1 MKKIISIVIAIV
13 VLAIGAIS
21 VYFLV
26 DKDNQSAE
34 NSGIGGKNSI
44 GGNGENPVLPIG
56 DDYDPSDPEQYIYRS
71 VFANSPYKDQ
81 WDTSRYGADVSG
93 VWDSSVLPSVFPA
106 KPDSVT
112 AIDRTEFVGLLDE
125 KIANSPPGELYV
137 EVDYDTDERPWTYF
151 FVMFEG
157 TETTL
162 NTLIADLAENFEC
175 RDDREDNWGD
185 DRISG
190 ELHAYSTDW
199 YLWLVY
205 SQDLDWSSDERVVT
219 ENFSFTLYAM
229 PVHHQLPKIIEGVPL
244 LQVGYLMSAVSDV
257 TGYSDG
263 DDDYTYLDYDYQT
276 GTPSGS
282 MKENWTTDEI
292 VYYGVKMA
300 DLESYA
306 TQLVNAGLTLQSSND
321 GYWWF
326 KKGDINVTVRYDE
339 TYKSA
344 TIYVQ
349 LGNWG

>member
-1 MKKIISIVIAIV
+1 MKKILALLLSIMMMFAFVACNNTE
-13 VLAIGAIS
+13 
-21 VYFLV
+21 
-26 DKDNQSAE
+26 DPDNGGGGTGGGGG
-34 NSGIGGKNSI
+34 SGGG
-44 GGNGENPVLPIG
+44 GGNLIVTPG
-56 DDYDPSDPEQYIYRS
+56 DDYDPDDPEQYIYRS
-71 VFANSPYKDQ
+71 VFANSPYKAQ
-81 WDTSRYGADVSG
+81 WDTSRYGADISG
-93 VWDSSVLPSVFPA
+93 VWDSSVLPSVFPT

-125 KIANSPPGELYV
+125 KIAYNPPGELYV

-157 TETTL
+157 TEATL

-190 ELHAYSTDW
+190 ELHAYSTEW
-199 YLWLVY
+199 YLFLKY
-205 SQDLDWSSDERVVT
+205 SQDLDWSSEERVVT

-229 PVHHQLPKIIEGVPL
+229 PVHHQLPKVVEGVPL
-244 LQVGYLMSAVSDV
+244 LQVGYLMDAVTHV

-282 MKENWTTDEI
+282 LKENWTTDEI
-292 VYYGVKMA
+292 VYYGVKLTDVEA
-300 DLESYA
+300 YS
-306 TQLVNAGLTLQSSND
+306 TQLVNAGFTLQSSED
-321 GYWWF
+321 GYWYF
-326 KKGDINVTVRYDE
+326 KKGEINVTVRYDE
-339 TYKSA
+339 AYKSA

>member
-1 MKKIISIVIAIV
+1 MKKILALLISLMMVFAIV
-13 VLAIGAIS
+13 ACNNTENP
-21 VYFLV
+21 
-26 DKDNQSAE
+26 DN
-34 NSGIGGKNSI
+34 GGGGTGGGGGG
-44 GGNGENPVLPIG
+44 GGNPIVTPG
-56 DDYDPSDPEQYIYRS
+56 DDYDPNDPEQYIYRS

-81 WDTSRYGADVSG
+81 WDTGRYGADISG
-93 VWDSSVLPSVFPA
+93 VWDSSVLPSVFPT

-125 KIANSPPGELYV
+125 KIAYNPPGELYV

-157 TETTL
+157 TEATL

-175 RDDREDNWGD
+175 RDDREDSWGD

-190 ELHAYSTDW
+190 ELHAYSTEW
-199 YLWLVY
+199 YLFLKY
-205 SQDLDWSSDERVVT
+205 SQDLDWSSEERVVT

-229 PVHHQLPKIIEGVPL
+229 PVHHQLPKVVEGVPL
-244 LQVGYLMSAVSDV
+244 LQVGYLTNAVTHV
-257 TGYSDG
+257 TGYSAG

-276 GTPSGS
+276 GTPSGA

-306 TQLVNAGLTLQSSND
+306 TQLVNAGLTLQSGSN
-321 GYWWF
+321 GYWYF
-326 KKGDINVTVRYDE
+326 KKGEINVTIRYDE
-339 TYKSA
+339 AYKSA

>member
-1 MKKIISIVIAIV
+1 MKRILALLISLMMVFA
-13 VLAIGAIS
+13 
-21 VYFLV
+21 LV
-26 DKDNQSAE
+26 ACNNTEDPD
-34 NSGIGGKNSI
+34 NSGGGGGGGSGGG
-44 GGNGENPVLPIG
+44 GGNPTVTPG
-56 DDYDPSDPEQYIYRS
+56 DDYDPDDPEQYIYRS

-81 WDTSRYGADVSG
+81 WDTGRYGADVSG

-151 FVMFEG
+151 FVMFDG
-157 TETTL
+157 TEATL

-175 RDDREDNWGD
+175 VDDREDSWGD

-190 ELHAYSTDW
+190 ELHAYSTEW
-199 YLWLVY
+199 YLFLKY
-205 SQDLDWSSDERVVT
+205 SQDLDWSSEERVVT

-229 PVHHQLPKIIEGVPL
+229 PVHHQLPKVVEGVPL
-244 LQVGYLMSAVSDV
+244 LQVGYLTDAVSHV
-257 TGYSDG
+257 TGYSAG

-282 MKENWTTDEI
+282 LKENWTTDEI

-300 DLESYA
+300 DVESYA
-306 TQLVNAGLTLQSSND
+306 TQLVNAGLTLQSSSN
-321 GYWWF
+321 GYWYF
-326 KKGDINVTVRYDE
+326 KKGEINVTVRYDE
-339 TYKSA
+339 AYKSA

>member
-1 MKKIISIVIAIV
+1 MKKILALLLSIMMMFAFVACNNTE
-13 VLAIGAIS
+13 
-21 VYFLV
+21 
-26 DKDNQSAE
+26 DPD
-34 NSGIGGKNSI
+34 NSGGG
-44 GGNGENPVLPIG
+44 GGSGGGGENPIVTPG
-56 DDYDPSDPEQYIYRS
+56 DDYDPNDPEQYIYRS

-125 KIANSPPGELYV
+125 KIANNPPGELYV

-157 TETTL
+157 TEATL

-175 RDDREDNWGD
+175 RDDREDSWGD

-190 ELHAYSTDW
+190 ELHAYSTEW
-199 YLWLVY
+199 YLFLKY
-205 SQDLDWSSDERVVT
+205 SQDLDWSSEERVVT

-244 LQVGYLMSAVSDV
+244 LQVGYLMDPVSDV

-276 GTPSGS
+276 GTPSGA

-306 TQLVNAGLTLQSSND
+306 TQLVNAGLTLQSSNN

>member
-1 MKKIISIVIAIV
+1 MKKILALLISFMMVFA
-13 VLAIGAIS
+13 
-21 VYFLV
+21 LV
-26 DKDNQSAE
+26 ACNNTEDPD
-34 NSGIGGKNSI
+34 NSGGGGGGSGGG
-44 GGNGENPVLPIG
+44 GGNPIVTPG
-56 DDYDPSDPEQYIYRS
+56 DDYDPNDPEQYIYKS

-81 WDTSRYGADVSG
+81 WDTSRYGADISG
-93 VWDSSVLPSVFPA
+93 VWDSSVLPSVFPT

-112 AIDRTEFVGLLDE
+112 AIDRTEFVGLLDK
-125 KIANSPPGELYV
+125 KIAYNPPGELYV

-157 TETTL
+157 TEATL

-175 RDDREDNWGD
+175 RDDREDSWGD

-190 ELHAYSTDW
+190 ELHAYSTEW
-199 YLWLVY
+199 YLFLKY
-205 SQDLDWSSDERVVT
+205 SQDLDWSSEERVVT

-229 PVHHQLPKIIEGVPL
+229 PVHHQLPKVVEGVPL
-244 LQVGYLMSAVSDV
+244 LQVGYLMNAVTHV

-276 GTPSGS
+276 GTPSGA

-292 VYYGVKMA
+292 VYYGVKLS
-300 DLESYA
+300 DVESYA
-306 TQLVNAGLTLQSSND
+306 TQLVNAGLTLQSSSN

-326 KKGDINVTVRYDE
+326 KKGEINVTIRYDE
-339 TYKSA
+339 AYKSA

>member
-1 MKKIISIVIAIV
+1 MKKILALLISFMMVFALVACNNTEDPDNSGGGGGGSGGGGGNSIVT
-13 VLAIGAIS
+13 
-21 VYFLV
+21 
-26 DKDNQSAE
+26 
-34 NSGIGGKNSI
+34 
-44 GGNGENPVLPIG
+44 PG
-56 DDYDPSDPEQYIYRS
+56 DDYDPNDPEQYIYKS

-81 WDTSRYGADVSG
+81 WDTSRYGADISG
-93 VWDSSVLPSVFPA
+93 VWDSSVLPSVFPT

-112 AIDRTEFVGLLDE
+112 AIDRTEFVGLLDK
-125 KIANSPPGELYV
+125 KIAYNPPGELYV

-157 TETTL
+157 TEATL

-175 RDDREDNWGD
+175 RDDREDSWGD

-190 ELHAYSTDW
+190 ELHAYSTEW
-199 YLWLVY
+199 YLFLKY
-205 SQDLDWSSDERVVT
+205 SQDLDWSSEERVVT

-229 PVHHQLPKIIEGVPL
+229 PVHHQLPKVVEGVPL
-244 LQVGYLMSAVSDV
+244 LQVGYLMNAVTHV

-276 GTPSGS
+276 GTPSGA

-292 VYYGVKMA
+292 VYYGVKLS
-300 DLESYA
+300 DVESYA
-306 TQLVNAGLTLQSSND
+306 TQLVNAGLTLQSSSN

-326 KKGDINVTVRYDE
+326 KKGEINVTVRYDE
-339 TYKSA
+339 AYKSA

>member
-1 MKKIISIVIAIV
+1 MKRI
-13 VLAIGAIS
+13 LALFINLMMVFA
-21 VYFLV
+21 LV
-26 DKDNQSAE
+26 ACNKTEDPD
-34 NSGIGGKNSI
+34 NSGGGGGGTGDG
-44 GGNGENPVLPIG
+44 GGNPIVTPG
-56 DDYDPSDPEQYIYRS
+56 DDYDPDDPEQYIYRS

-81 WDTSRYGADVSG
+81 WDTGRYGADVSG

-125 KIANSPPGELYV
+125 KIAYNPPGELYV

-157 TETTL
+157 TEATL

-175 RDDREDNWGD
+175 RDDREDSWGD

-190 ELHAYSTDW
+190 ELHAYSTEW
-199 YLWLVY
+199 YLFLKY
-205 SQDLDWSSDERVVT
+205 SQDLDWSSEERVVT

-229 PVHHQLPKIIEGVPL
+229 PVHHQLPKVVEGVPL
-244 LQVGYLMSAVSDV
+244 LQVGYLTDAVTHV
-257 TGYSDG
+257 TGYSAG
-263 DDDYTYLDYDYQT
+263 DDDYTYLDYDFQT

-282 MKENWTTDEI
+282 LKENWTTGEI
-292 VYYGVKMA
+292 VYYGVKMS
-300 DLESYA
+300 DVESYA
-306 TQLVNAGLTLQSSND
+306 TQLVNAGLTLQSNNN
-321 GYWWF
+321 GYWYF
-326 KKGDINVTVRYDE
+326 KKGEINVTIRYDE
-339 TYKSA
+339 AYKSA

>member
-1 MKKIISIVIAIV
+1 MKRILALLISLMMVFA
-13 VLAIGAIS
+13 
-21 VYFLV
+21 LV
-26 DKDNQSAE
+26 ACNNTEDPD
-34 NSGIGGKNSI
+34 NSGGGGGGGSGGG
-44 GGNGENPVLPIG
+44 GGNPIVTPG
-56 DDYDPSDPEQYIYRS
+56 DDYDPNDPEQYIYRS
-71 VFANSPYKDQ
+71 VFANSPYKAQ
-81 WDTSRYGADVSG
+81 WDTGRYGADISG

-125 KIANSPPGELYV
+125 KIANNPPGELYV

-157 TETTL
+157 TEATL

-175 RDDREDNWGD
+175 RDDREDSWGD

-190 ELHAYSTDW
+190 ELHAYSTEW
-199 YLWLVY
+199 YLFLKY
-205 SQDLDWSSDERVVT
+205 SQDLDWSSEERVVT

-229 PVHHQLPKIIEGVPL
+229 PVHHQLPKVVEGVPL
-244 LQVGYLMSAVSDV
+244 LQVGYLTEAVTHV
-257 TGYSDG
+257 TGYSSG

-276 GTPSGS
+276 GTPSGA

-292 VYYGVKMA
+292 VYRGVKLS
-300 DLESYA
+300 DVESYA
-306 TQLVNAGLTLQSSND
+306 TQLVNAGLTLQSSSN
-321 GYWWF
+321 GYWYF
-326 KKGDINVTVRYDE
+326 KKGEINVTIRYDE
-339 TYKSA
+339 AYKSA